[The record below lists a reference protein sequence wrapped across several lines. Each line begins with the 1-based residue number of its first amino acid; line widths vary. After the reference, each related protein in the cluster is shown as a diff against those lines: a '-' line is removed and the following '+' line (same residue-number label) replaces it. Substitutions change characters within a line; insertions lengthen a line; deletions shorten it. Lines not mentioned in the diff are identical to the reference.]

1 MKIARAL
8 PSTEPRTKRAAHA
21 RGRLWPMAALFIRGS
36 VLGSASVAE
45 SASAFSGQPR
55 TRERGPLRA
64 DAVGRSLSL
73 RANIDETVLLV
84 VITEQG
90 ENRNQ
95 CEEQWNHSGL
105 PRGFARRGA

>member
-1 MKIARAL
+1 MMKIARAL
-8 PSTEPRTKRAAHA
+8 PSTEPRTKRAANA

-64 DAVGRSLSL
+64 DAVGRSLSASGSVL
-73 RANIDETVLLV
+73 VYLETARS
-84 VITEQG
+84 THC
-90 ENRNQ
+90 Q
-95 CEEQWNHSGL
+95 CA
-105 PRGFARRGA
+105 ARKRELSAREVDHIQ